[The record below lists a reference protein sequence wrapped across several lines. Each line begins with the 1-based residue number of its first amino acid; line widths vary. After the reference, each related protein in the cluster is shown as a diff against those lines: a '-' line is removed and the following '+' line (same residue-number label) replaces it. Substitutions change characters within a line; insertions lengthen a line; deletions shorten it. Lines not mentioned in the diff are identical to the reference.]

1 MRVAFCCLLL
11 PFVIGSGSLQAQ
23 CNFSVNAG
31 PDLKVCNPG
40 DKVTINGK
48 VTGGN
53 VQEIF
58 WEPPTGLSN
67 PKSPVTIATVFS
79 TMEYVLTAKGLSTT
93 NLITNGNF
101 EAGNTGFTT
110 DYMLGTSSCYG
121 LGYLDCEGT
130 YAVINNPQLGHAGFA
145 PCGDHTSGS
154 GLMMVLNGSASLQNV
169 WCQNINVIP
178 DMDYAF
184 TAWVTAV
191 VSSSPPI
198 LQFSING
205 SPIGSIFNSSGAVC
219 NWEKYEAIWNSGG
232 NTTAEIC
239 IVNLNTA
246 TGGNDFAIDDLSF
259 RKFCEVRDTVKVEV
273 EEFTFQIAPP
283 DPVNCDMPRVQ
294 IDATGSSSGTGW
306 TYMWTTGD
314 GKIISGARTLQPLVE
329 GPGTYYLTICSP
341 LPNCCKTEQVTVVG
355 NIRPPDL
362 QLTTKD
368 TIGCNQLVASI
379 FSRSKVFPLQYEWG
393 GPNGF
398 SSSDPIAVVS
408 SGGVYTLTITD
419 EYNCKTV
426 DSILVAERDDN
437 PKISIAG
444 QNIDCVRDS
453 ALLKGS
459 STVSGSIFEWF
470 GPGNFYIKS
479 DSFQT
484 ADSGL
489 YVLRVSTPS
498 GCVKTDSLRVSK
510 DIQKPIIQLSADTIT
525 CASDT
530 AHLRA
535 VADRTLVDWI
545 WSSTHYFVP
554 VDSYHILTT
563 LPGVYRFIAKGLNQC
578 ADTFQIEVHAD
589 TVHPLLLLRPDTL
602 SCNRRFALLVSGS
615 DASLEWTGPGGSFS
629 SSDSLL
635 VNVPGIYTAR
645 ATYPNGCSDI
655 DSVTIAID
663 TSSPVLNSADDTLT
677 CVRTTTT
684 LFLKGPSEAVYSWN
698 GPKGFTSSLQQPGAD
713 LTGTYVVT
721 ATLAN
726 GCSSRAMIEIHADTA
741 RPLIIHQNDTINCK
755 KDSVRLTASVIGDG
769 VRYDWSGPSGFS
781 STDSSP
787 YISIPGDYRLI
798 AYNANGCSDS
808 ATLTIFR
815 DVRKPDLYISPDTLN
830 CIKRSALLRA
840 ITNRDSLRFEWTGP
854 GGYFS
859 SDSTAMVTGGGRY
872 TLRVESPEGCQ
883 SEWTVE
889 VAEDTARP
897 LFTIVSDSLNCLKTF
912 IRLGVNTRSDT
923 SWVEWTGPQGFT
935 STILQPEIDLGGR
948 YQLRIRSA
956 NFCEDSATIW
966 IPQDT
971 AHPQIN
977 LLADSISCRNRMAH
991 LSANVIPIN
1000 ITGTWTLPGGQ
1011 QIRTNALSYPS
1022 GGTYLFEARGNNHC
1036 ASTASV
1042 FVPLDTLAPD
1052 LRVFDDTITCAQA
1065 SVVLR
1070 AISNTTDLQYA
1081 WTGPGQP
1088 TSAADTLKTSL
1099 PGIYQA
1105 LVTSTNG
1112 CSSSA
1117 LLVVQIDTLHPA
1129 AFARSDS
1136 ISCLRDQALL
1146 EGISDN
1152 PAAQLQWFDP
1162 TGQKIDRGSRFTVSE
1177 GGRYRLEVIL
1187 PANGCRTTLWHEVY
1201 RDSLII
1207 RDVSLQTVNPI
1218 CRAISGS
1225 VYILQTLGGHG
1236 GMEFSVD
1243 EPDQWQSSTAF
1254 EGLLPGTHVLYARDS
1269 SGCRY
1274 QKSFSITEIPAV
1286 QADLTPEIT
1295 LRLGQSTRLDLT
1307 VLPDPAIAA
1316 TYRWRPETYLSCSDC
1331 EDPET
1336 SPLRN
1341 IEYEVTV
1348 IDTNGCSA
1356 TQTIRVRIE
1365 TPRAWVPNAFSP
1377 NGDQINDHL
1386 YIHSSDPDVTR
1397 VHFFRIYDRW
1407 GNQVFAYHDG
1417 APNQPAHGWDGSFQG
1432 EKCNPGVFTY
1442 VAEIEWINGEK
1453 WILRGDATLIR

>member
-1 MRVAFCCLLL
+1 MKVAFCCLLL
-11 PFVIGSGSLQAQ
+11 PFIIGSGFLPAQ
-23 CNFSVNAG
+23 CNFTVNAG

-53 VQEIF
+53 VQDIF

-67 PKSPVTIATVFS
+67 PKSPVTMATVFS
-79 TMEYVLTAKGLSTT
+79 TMEYILTAKGLSTT

-110 DYMLGTSSCYG
+110 DYMPGTSSCYG

-205 SPIGSIFNSSGAVC
+205 TPIGSIFNSSGVVC

-259 RKFCEVRDTVKVEV
+259 RKFCEVRDTMKVEV

-294 IDATGSSSGTGW
+294 IDATGSSSGPGW

-314 GKIISGARTLQPLVE
+314 GKIISGSRTLQPFVE

-393 GPNGF
+393 GPNGY
-398 SSSDPIAVVS
+398 SSTDPIAVVS

-426 DSILVAERDDN
+426 DSIHVVERDDN
-437 PKISIAG
+437 PKISISG
-444 QNIDCVRDS
+444 ENIDCMRDS
-453 ALLKGS
+453 ALLMGE
-459 STVSGSIFEWF
+459 STVPGSIFEWF

-479 DSFQT
+479 DGFKT

-489 YVLRVSTPS
+489 YVLRVSTPF
-498 GCVKTDSLRVSK
+498 GCIKTDSLRVNK
-510 DIQKPIIQLSADTIT
+510 DIQKPVVQLYADTISCLT
-525 CASDT
+525 DT

-535 VADRTLVDWI
+535 VADRPLVDWT
-545 WSSTHYFVP
+545 WSSAHFFVS
-554 VDSYHILTT
+554 VDSTHILTT
-563 LPGVYRFIAKGLNQC
+563 IPGIYQFVAKGGNQC
-578 ADTFQIEVHAD
+578 VDTFLVEVHAD
-589 TVHPLLLLRPDTL
+589 TLHPRLMLQPDTL
-602 SCNRRFALLVSGS
+602 RCKKRSALLVSGS
-615 DASLEWTGPGGSFS
+615 DASLEWSGPWGFFS
-629 SSDSLL
+629 TSDSML
-635 VNVPGIYTAR
+635 VYVPGIYTAR
-645 ATYPNGCSDI
+645 ASYANGCSDI

-663 TSSPVLNSADDTLT
+663 TTSPVLNSTDDTLT
-677 CVRTTTT
+677 CAKTTTT
-684 LFLKGPSEAVYSWN
+684 LSLSGPPGAAYTWS
-698 GPKGFTSSLQQPGAD
+698 GPNGFTSSLQRPGAD
-713 LTGTYVVT
+713 LPGSYSVT

-726 GCSSRAMIEIHADTA
+726 GCSANITIEIYADTS
-741 RPLIIHQNDTINCK
+741 RPLISYQNDTINCK
-755 KDSVRLTASVIGDG
+755 KDSVQLMASVIGNG
-769 VRYDWSGPSGFS
+769 IHYDWSGPAGFS
-781 STDSSP
+781 SDEAGP
-787 YISIPGDYRLI
+787 YISVPGNYRLI

-808 ATLTIFR
+808 ATLTVFR
-815 DVRKPDLYISPDTLN
+815 DVRKPDLYISPDTLT

-840 ITNRDSLRFEWTGP
+840 ITNRDSLLYRWTGP
-854 GGYFS
+854 GGFVG
-859 SDSTAMVTGGGRY
+859 SDSTAQVSQGGRY
-872 TLRVESPEGCQ
+872 TLSVESPEGCQ
-883 SEWTVE
+883 SEWTVD
-889 VAEDTARP
+889 VAEDTIRP
-897 LFTIVSDSLNCLKTF
+897 AFSILADSLNCLKTR
-912 IRLGVNTRSDT
+912 IRLEVNTRSDT
-923 SWVEWTGPQGFT
+923 SWIEWTGPQSFS
-935 STILQPEIDLGGR
+935 STILKPEINLGGW
-948 YQLRIRSA
+948 YQLLIRSA
-956 NFCEDSATIW
+956 NFCEGSATIW

-971 AHPQIN
+971 VRPQIS
-977 LLADSISCRNRMAH
+977 LFADSIDCRNLEAE
-991 LSANVIPIN
+991 LTAIITPAN
-1000 ITGTWTLPGGQ
+1000 ITGTWTTPDGQ
-1011 QIRTNALSYPS
+1011 KISANVISSAA
-1022 GGTYLFEARGNNHC
+1022 GGTFMFEARGDNHC
-1036 ASTASV
+1036 ASASSV
-1042 FVPLDTLAPD
+1042 FVAVDTLAPD
-1052 LRVFDDTITCAQA
+1052 LHVSDDTITCVQT

-1070 AISNTTDLQYA
+1070 ALSNTPALQYS
-1081 WTGPGQP
+1081 WTGPGQAM
-1088 TSAADTLKTSL
+1088 SAADTLKTSV
-1099 PGIYQA
+1099 PGLYKA
-1105 LVTSTNG
+1105 LATSPNG
-1112 CSSSA
+1112 CSSSGS
-1117 LLVVQIDTLHPA
+1117 LTVQIDTIHPN

-1136 ISCLRDQALL
+1136 IGCLRDQALL
-1146 EGISDN
+1146 EGMSDN
-1152 PAAQLQWFDP
+1152 PAAQLEWYDP
-1162 TGQKIDRGSRFTVSE
+1162 SGQKINRGNRFTVSE
-1177 GGRYRLEVIL
+1177 GGRYQLEVTL
-1187 PANGCRTTLWHEVY
+1187 PRNGCRTLLWHEVY
-1201 RDSLII
+1201 RDSLLI

-1218 CRAISGS
+1218 CKAISGS
-1225 VYILQTLGGHG
+1225 VNVFQTLGGHG

-1243 EPDQWQSSTAF
+1243 DPDQWQSSTEF
-1254 EGLLPGTHVLYARDS
+1254 KGLLPGIHVLFARDS
-1269 SGCRY
+1269 AGCRY
-1274 QKSFSITEIPAV
+1274 QKSFAITEIPAV
-1286 QADLTPEIT
+1286 QTDLVPEIT

-1316 TYRWRPETYLSCSDC
+1316 SFRWSPETYLSCSDC

-1336 SPLRN
+1336 FPLQN

-1348 IDTNGCSA
+1348 VDTNGCLA
-1356 TQTIRVRIE
+1356 IQTILIRVE

-1377 NGDQINDHL
+1377 NGDQINDHI
-1386 YIHSSDPDVTR
+1386 YIHSSDPDVTQI
-1397 VHFFRIYDRW
+1397 HFFKIFDRW
-1407 GNQVFAYHDG
+1407 GNQVFGYNDG
-1417 APNQPAHGWDGSFQG
+1417 VPNQPAHGWDGSFQG
-1432 EKCNPGVFTY
+1432 EKCNPGVYTY